1 MSGPKWLVQELTVA
15 LILAVHTGIL
25 MMTGGTATLSG
36 QQRTS
41 AAVLSEH
48 EIAALDSMAPQQQA
62 ELLLERA
69 INHFA
74 GAATQIEGRAGAWRG
89 PAGGARS
96 CRRLRAG
103 AGDASLGVSGASRH
117 DGSIVASGSG
127 GVEAVVQHGRRKVIS
142 HFASVRSR

>member
-69 INHFA
+69 INHS
-74 GAATQIEGRAGAWRG
+74 ATQIEGRADNW
-89 PAGGARS
+89 PAA
-96 CRRLRAG
+96 AG
-103 AGDASLGVSGASRH
+103 RW
-117 DGSIVASGSG
+117 
-127 GVEAVVQHGRRKVIS
+127 HGWPT
-142 HFASVRSR
+142 